1 VYVDSGS
8 SDGSLEYAQAC
19 GAAVVALEPPFT
31 AARARNFGLD
41 RLRAMNP
48 EIPFVQF
55 LDGDCELRPGWLRA
69 GATALAR
76 DSGLAVVCGRLR
88 ERFPEASIY
97 NRLCDLEW
105 DRPAGPAESSG
116 GIAMMRVAAFAEV
129 KGFRPDLIAGE
140 EPDLCFRL
148 RQCGY
153 RILRLDAEMALHDAA
168 ILRFGQ
174 WWRRARR
181 SGHTPTPRVPPA
193 TATNQAASGSA
204 KADESLFG
212 VWPYPSWP
220 LGSPSLPLA
229 SASHYSQAI
238 QHWAGASTVHPAG
251 KAAALPTLA
260 STPNSAFSGRYPKDW
275 AWRSTC
281 CAALPRAPAPSS
293 NTRQQSRR
301 NTIAFIRPQH
311 TGTRQPPSGPSGAQT
326 RLEGRGK
333 QAQSERQVLDEIA
346 PGEPSWLLRQTV
358 QPF

>member
-1 VYVDSGS
+1 MASPPDPPQIPKTTTLPLSEAAVGVVVVGRNEGERLKVCLRSLTGRAERIVYVDSGS

-181 SGHTPTPRVPPA
+181 SGYAYAEGATRHRHEPGHFWQRESRRIALWGLALPILAIGLAIPA
-193 TATNQAASGSA
+193 FGLSLALLAGYPALGWRIYRASRRQGRSPADARLYAQFCVLGKIPEGLGLAECLLRRLA
-204 KADESLFG
+204 K
-212 VWPYPSWP
+212 
-220 LGSPSLPLA
+220 SPS
-229 SASHYSQAI
+229 AI
-238 QHWAGASTVHPAG
+238 IEHKTAKP
-251 KAAALPTLA
+251 
-260 STPNSAFSGRYPKDW
+260 
-275 AWRSTC
+275 
-281 CAALPRAPAPSS
+281 
-293 NTRQQSRR
+293 
-301 NTIAFIRPQH
+301 
-311 TGTRQPPSGPSGAQT
+311 
-326 RLEGRGK
+326 
-333 QAQSERQVLDEIA
+333 
-346 PGEPSWLLRQTV
+346 
-358 QPF
+358 